1 MAFGM
6 KAPIAAD
13 FAEIVKFDARA
24 GRLFRIDYDPNT
36 REKTSVDISSP
47 PPRFAVDFGSLEV
60 GYAHFAVTGPDYR
73 VVPEGQPLPPQPL
86 DKDGEGRLMF
96 KPAFRVRIF
105 GKILNGL
112 REWSSTANAV
122 LESVDDLYNKFRAA
136 PEAQSGKI
144 PIVELTRTIPV
155 QMGRGARQTTVYTPC
170 FAIVGWTDRVTEM
183 GSRTV
188 PPPKP
193 RAPEQFVPQGA
204 TTNAPLSNDLDDVIP
219 F

>member
-1 MAFGM
+1 
-6 KAPIAAD
+6 
-13 FAEIVKFDARA
+13 
-24 GRLFRIDYDPNT
+24 
-36 REKTSVDISSP
+36 
-47 PPRFAVDFGSLEV
+47 
-60 GYAHFAVTGPDYR
+60 
-73 VVPEGQPLPPQPL
+73 
-86 DKDGEGRLMF
+86 
-96 KPAFRVRIF
+96 
-105 GKILNGL
+105 
-112 REWSSTANAV
+112 
-122 LESVDDLYNKFRAA
+122 
-136 PEAQSGKI
+136 
-144 PIVELTRTIPV
+144 V